1 MNSVAEFQPLFTSK
15 AIADRLE
22 TLAGDIAGAMPKNFA
37 AVAILK
43 GSFVFAADLIR
54 SLTAHNVNPEVD
66 FMTLAS
72 YGTGTVSSGTVKLL
86 RDVEIPVA
94 GREVLLID
102 DILDSGRT
110 IAYARRHMLER
121 GAKAVKVCV
130 LLDKT
135 AGSTNITQQADFVGF
150 PCPPAFVVGYGM
162 DHAHKFRGLPFIAVL
177 SQS

>member
-1 MNSVAEFQPLFTSK
+1 MAELKPLFASN
-15 AIADRLE
+15 AIAERLE
-22 TLAGDIAGAMPKNFA
+22 TLAGDIARAMPKDFA

-54 SLTAHNVNPEVD
+54 SLTAHNVNPDVD

-72 YGTGTVSSGTVKLL
+72 YGTGTVSSGNVKLL
-86 RDVEIPVA
+86 RDVEIPVE

-110 IAYARRHMLER
+110 IAYARRHMLKR

-135 AGSTNITQQADFVGF
+135 SPCTRGMEHADFVGF